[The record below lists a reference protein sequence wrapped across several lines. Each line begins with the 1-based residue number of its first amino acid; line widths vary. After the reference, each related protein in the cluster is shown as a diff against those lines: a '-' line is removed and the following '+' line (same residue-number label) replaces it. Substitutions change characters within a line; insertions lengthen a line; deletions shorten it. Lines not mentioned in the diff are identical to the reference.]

1 VTAINYGPGAAATPL
16 KAAASRAPRTRAG
29 TTWLMAGIAAL
40 VFAAPIIFV
49 VQNSGSSRVSF
60 LFLHERRSVTL
71 ALLAVA
77 AAGWVSILLLGAAR
91 I

>member
-1 VTAINYGPGAAATPL
+1 MTAINYGPGAAATPL